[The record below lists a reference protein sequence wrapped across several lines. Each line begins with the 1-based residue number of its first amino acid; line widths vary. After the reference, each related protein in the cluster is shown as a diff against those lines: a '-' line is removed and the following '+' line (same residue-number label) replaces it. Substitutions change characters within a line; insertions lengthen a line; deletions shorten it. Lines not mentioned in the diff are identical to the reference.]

1 MSRPERPE
9 INVYSANSEYQNIKA
24 VFDKKLQ
31 NLSNLAIGT
40 FKEYEMNIVNSITN
54 LNQEERNKYIRT
66 FVEPFYYLNPDSSDI
81 EI

>member
-1 MSRPERPE
+1 MSKIE
-9 INVYSANSEYQNIKA
+9 INLNSANYEYQNIKA
-24 VFDKKLQ
+24 DFDKKLQ